1 MNKKIGV
8 FVAWPYA
15 NGPLHL
21 GHIAGAYLTA
31 DIFARYHRLIGNDVL
46 MVSGSDSHG
55 TPVTVTADEEGKTPR
70 QVFEESHALFLEAW
84 QKLGIS
90 FDLFTHTDT
99 ENHHQIA
106 QDFFT
111 RLLQKEYLYKQVS
124 QQIYCEDD
132 ARFLPDRYIVGEC
145 PICHF
150 PRARGDQCD
159 NCGNVLDA
167 IDLIN
172 PQCRLAK
179 PGEPPH
185 RLVVRETEHFYLDL
199 PAFEK
204 RLLEYLQDKTF
215 WKPNVLT
222 FVRNWLKDGLQGRA
236 ITRDLD
242 WGVPIPLPGY
252 ELKRIYV
259 WFEAVIGYYSASVEW
274 AAHNAARNR
283 GTPDKW
289 KEWWAKSDDPAN
301 LAGQI
306 VRGYYFVGK
315 DNIPFHTIIWPAML
329 LGYDENLPLPYDVP
343 ANEFLTLEGRKF
355 SKSEHWAVWINDY
368 LKAYAP
374 DPLRYLLSVNMPE
387 FADTDF
393 TWREFVRRNNDEL
406 IANWGNLANRV
417 LTFTYKN
424 FNQRVPTPGE
434 LTSADRALIEKSE
447 HAFATVGDALERV
460 RFKEAIGIAVELA
473 REANKYVNDTAPWF
487 AIKTDRVRAATCLY
501 VALRVIDNLKTL
513 FYPFL
518 PFSSNAL
525 HAQLGYDGDLLGR
538 LKVETFQEST
548 RAHQALVY
556 EPGKHT
562 QKWAPS
568 KLPAGQKLRE
578 PQVLFKKLDEKIA
591 DEEKAKLGK
600 PR

>member
-1 MNKKIGV
+1 MPDKIGV
-8 FVAWPYA
+8 YVAWPYA

-31 DIFARYHRLIGNDVL
+31 DIFARYQRLIGNDVI

-55 TPVTVTADEEGKTPR
+55 TPVTITADEEGITPR
-70 QVFEESHALFLEAW
+70 EVFERSHALFLEAW

-99 ENHHQIA
+99 ENHWAIS

-111 RLLQKEYLYKQVS
+111 RLLQNGYLYKETAKQV
-124 QQIYCEDD
+124 YCETD
-132 ARFLPDRYIVGEC
+132 ARFLPDRYITGTC
-145 PICHF
+145 PICGF

-167 IDLIN
+167 TQLID
-172 PQCRLAK
+172 PKCKLAK
-179 PGEPPH
+179 PGDPPH
-185 RLVVRETEHFYLDL
+185 RLIVRESEHFYLDL

-204 RLLEYLQDKTF
+204 PLIEWLEDKTY
-215 WKPNVLT
+215 WKSNVLT
-222 FVRNWLKDGLQGRA
+222 FVRNYLHEGLHGRA

-242 WGVPIPLPGY
+242 WGIPIPLPGY
-252 ELKRIYV
+252 ASKCIYV

-274 AAHNAARNR
+274 AKNR

-289 KEWWAKSDDPAN
+289 KEWWTKADN
-301 LAGQI
+301 

-329 LGYDENLPLPYDVP
+329 MGYDPQLPLPYDVP
-343 ANEFLTLEGRKF
+343 ANEFLNLESRKF

-368 LKAYAP
+368 LKAYDP

-406 IANWGNLANRV
+406 IANWGNLSNRV
-417 LTFTYKN
+417 LTFTYRK
-424 FNQRVPTPGE
+424 FDQRVPEPGE
-434 LTSADRALIEKSE
+434 LTEADRALIAKSE
-447 HAFATVGDALERV
+447 AAFQSVGDALNRV
-460 RFKEAIGIAVELA
+460 RFKEAIGVAVELA
-473 REANKYVNDTAPWF
+473 RDANRYLSETAPWLI
-487 AIKTDRVRAATCLY
+487 IKTDRARAATSLY
-501 VALRVIDNLKTL
+501 VSLRVIDNLKTL

-518 PFSSNAL
+518 PFTSSAL
-525 HAQLGYDGDLLGR
+525 HTQLGYEGDLLGSSEI
-538 LKVETFQEST
+538 KTFDEST
-548 RAHQALVY
+548 RSHRALVY
-556 EPGKHT
+556 TPGQHT

-568 KLPAGQKLRE
+568 QLPPGQKLRE
-578 PQVLFKKLDEKIA
+578 PKALFKKLDEKIA
-591 DEEKAKLGK
+591 DEEKSKLGK
-600 PR
+600 AG

>member
-1 MNKKIGV
+1 MAKKIGV

-15 NGPLHL
+15 NGMLHL

-31 DIFARYHRLIGNDVL
+31 DIFARYHRLVGNDVL

-55 TPVTVTADEEGKTPR
+55 TPITVTADQEGKTPR

-99 ENHHQIA
+99 ENHWAIA

-111 RLLQKEYLYKQVS
+111 RLLHKGYIYQATENQL
-124 QQIYCEDD
+124 YCEND
-132 ARFLPDRYIVGEC
+132 ARFLADRFISGEC
-145 PICHF
+145 PYCHF

-159 NCGNVLDA
+159 NCGRVLDA
-167 IDLIN
+167 TELIN
-172 PQCRLAK
+172 PQCKLAK
-179 PGEPPH
+179 PDAAH
-185 RLVVRETEHFYLDL
+185 RLVVRASEHFYLDL
-199 PAFEK
+199 PKFEK
-204 RLLEYLQDKTF
+204 RLLDYLKDKDAY
-215 WKPNVLT
+215 WKSNVVA
-222 FVRNWLKDGLQGRA
+222 FVRNWLERGLQGRA

-242 WGVPIPLPGY
+242 WGIAVPLPGY
-252 ELKRIYV
+252 DGKCIYV

-274 AAHNAARNR
+274 AKNR

-289 KEWWAKSDDPAN
+289 KEWWTKSDD
-301 LAGQI
+301 

-343 ANEFLTLEGRKF
+343 ANEFLNLEGRKF
-355 SKSEHWAVWINDY
+355 SKSENWAVWINDY

-387 FADTDF
+387 FADTEF
-393 TWREFVRRNNDEL
+393 TWREFVRRNNDDL

-417 LTFTYKN
+417 LSFTYKN
-424 FNQRVPTPGE
+424 FDGRVPTPGE
-434 LTSADRALIEKSE
+434 LTETDRALLAQSQ
-447 HAFATVGDALERV
+447 AALDAVSNALERV
-460 RFKEAIGIAVELA
+460 RFKEAIGHAVELA
-473 REANKYVNDTAPWF
+473 RQANVYLQVTEPWKT
-487 AIKTDRVRAATCLY
+487 IKTDRARAATALF
-501 VALRVIDNLKTL
+501 VALRVIDDLKVM

-518 PFSSNAL
+518 PFSSSEL
-525 HAQLGYDGDLLGR
+525 HRQLGYAGDLLGEV
-538 LKVETFQEST
+538 KIETVQEST
-548 RAHQALVY
+548 RTHLAAVY
-556 EPGKHT
+556 TPGKHA

-568 KLPAGQKLRE
+568 QLPPGQVLRE
-578 PQVLFKKLDEKIA
+578 PKPLFRKLDEKVA
-591 DEEKAKLGK
+591 EEERAKLGK
-600 PR
+600 PQE

>member
-1 MNKKIGV
+1 MGKKIGV

-31 DIFARYHRLIGNDVL
+31 DIFARYHRLAGDDVL

-55 TPVTVTADEEGKTPR
+55 TPVTITADEEGITPR
-70 QVFEESHALFLEAW
+70 DVFERSHALFLEAW

-99 ENHHQIA
+99 ENHWQIS
-106 QDFFT
+106 QDIFS
-111 RLLQKEYLYKQVS
+111 RLLQKNLLYKATEKQL
-124 QQIYCEDD
+124 YCEND
-132 ARFLPDRYIVGEC
+132 ARFLPDRYITGEC

-167 IDLIN
+167 TQIID
-172 PQCRLAK
+172 PQCKLAK
-179 PGEPPH
+179 PGDPPH

-199 PAFEK
+199 PAFEQ
-204 RLLEYLQDKTF
+204 RLLAYLEDKTY
-215 WKPNVLT
+215 WKQNVLT
-222 FVRNWLKDGLQGRA
+222 FVRNWLKGGLHGRA

-242 WGVPIPLPGY
+242 WGIPIPLPGY
-252 ELKRIYV
+252 AGKCLYV
-259 WFEAVIGYYSASVEW
+259 WFEAVIGYLSASVEW
-274 AAHNAARNR
+274 AKNK

-289 KEWWAKSDDPAN
+289 KEWWTKGDQA
-301 LAGQI
+301 
-306 VRGYYFVGK
+306 RGYYFVGK
-315 DNIPFHTIIWPAML
+315 DNIPFHTIIWPSL
-329 LGYDENLPLPYDVP
+329 LMGYDENLPLPYDVP
-343 ANEFLTLEGRKF
+343 ANEFLNLEGRKF

-368 LKAYAP
+368 LQSFDP

-393 TWREFVRRNNDEL
+393 TWKEFVRRNNDEL

-417 LTFTYKN
+417 LAFTFKN
-424 FNQRVPTPGE
+424 FDQSVPAPGE
-434 LTSADRALIEKSE
+434 FNDVDRELLAKSE
-447 HAFATVGDALERV
+447 AAFATVGGALERV

-473 REANKYVNDTAPWF
+473 RDANKYVADNAPWF
-487 AIKTDRVRAATCLY
+487 SIKTDRARTATTLY

-518 PFSSNAL
+518 PFSSNEL
-525 HAQLGYDGDLLGR
+525 HRQLGYDGDLLGQ
-538 LKVETFQEST
+538 LEIKTFQESS
-548 RAHQALVY
+548 RAHRALVY
-556 EPGKHT
+556 EPGDALRK

-568 KLPAGQKLRE
+568 ALAPGQKLRE
-578 PQVLFKKLDEKIA
+578 PKGLFKKLDDKVAEIEKS
-591 DEEKAKLGK
+591 KLGK
-600 PR
+600 

>member
-31 DIFARYHRLIGNDVL
+31 DIFARYNRLVGNDVL

-55 TPVTVTADEEGKTPR
+55 TPVTITADEEGITPR
-70 QVFEESHALFLEAW
+70 EVFERSHELFLEAW

-99 ENHHQIA
+99 ENHWEIS
-106 QDFFT
+106 QDFFL
-111 RLLQKEYLYKQVS
+111 RLLAGDYMHKETA
-124 QQIYCEDD
+124 QQIYCENDS
-132 ARFLPDRYIVGEC
+132 RFLPDRYITGTC
-145 PICHF
+145 PICGF

-167 IDLIN
+167 TQLID
-172 PQCRLAK
+172 PHCRLAK
-179 PGEPPH
+179 PGDPPH
-185 RLVVRETEHFYLDL
+185 KLVVKESEHFYLDL
-199 PAFEK
+199 PKFEQ
-204 RLLEYLQDKTF
+204 RLLKWLEDKTY
-215 WKPNVLT
+215 WKSNVLA
-222 FVRNWLKDGLQGRA
+222 FVRNYLHEGLHARA

-242 WGVPIPLPGY
+242 WGIPIPLQGY
-252 ELKRIYV
+252 PSKRIYV

-274 AAHNAARNR
+274 AKNR

-289 KEWWAKSDDPAN
+289 KEWWVKDEN
-301 LAGQI
+301 

-329 LGYDENLPLPYDVP
+329 LGYDPNLPLPHDVP
-343 ANEFLTLEGRKF
+343 ANEFLNLEGRKF

-368 LKAYAP
+368 LKSFDP

-424 FNQRVPTPGE
+424 FDQRVPTPGE
-434 LTSADRALIEKSE
+434 PNEVDRAILEKSE
-447 HAFATVGDALERV
+447 AAFATVGDALERV
-460 RFKEAIGIAVELA
+460 RYKEAIGIAVELA
-473 REANKYVNDTAPWF
+473 REANKYIADNAPWF
-487 AIKTDRVRAATCLY
+487 TIKTDRARAGTILY
-501 VALRVIDNLKTL
+501 TALRVIDNLKTL

-518 PFSSNAL
+518 PFSSNEL
-525 HAQLGYDGDLLGR
+525 HKQLGYSGDLVG
-538 LKVETFQEST
+538 KFEIKSFQESE
-548 RAHQALVY
+548 RSHKALVY
-556 EPGKHT
+556 ELGQND

-568 KLPAGQKLRE
+568 QLAPGQKLGE
-578 PQVLFKKLDEKIA
+578 PRALFKKLDEKIA

-600 PR
+600 V

>member
-1 MNKKIGV
+1 MNRKILV
-8 FVAWPYA
+8 AVAWPYA

-55 TPVTVTADEEGKTPR
+55 TPVTVTADEEHKTPR

-99 ENHHQIA
+99 ENHWAIA

-111 RLLQKEYLYKQVS
+111 RLWENGYLCKAVEK
-124 QQIYCEDD
+124 QIYCETD
-132 ARFLPDRYIVGEC
+132 ARFLPDRYIGGEC
-145 PICHF
+145 PHCHF

-159 NCGNVLDA
+159 NCGRVLDA
-167 IDLIN
+167 ADLIE
-172 PQCRLAK
+172 PHCKLAK
-179 PGEPPH
+179 PADPPH
-185 RLVVRETEHFYLDL
+185 RLVVRESEHFYLDL

-204 RLLEYLQDKTF
+204 PLLTWLENKTY
-215 WKPNVLT
+215 WKSNVLA
-222 FVRNWLKDGLQGRA
+222 FVRNWLQNGLHGRA

-242 WGVPIPLPGY
+242 WGIPIPLPGY
-252 ELKRIYV
+252 DSKRIYV

-274 AAHNAARNR
+274 ARNR

-289 KEWWAKSDDPAN
+289 KEWWTKSDD
-301 LAGQI
+301 

-329 LGYDENLPLPYDVP
+329 LGYDSALPLPYDVP
-343 ANEFLTLEGRKF
+343 ANEFLNLEGRKF

-368 LKAYAP
+368 LKSYAP
-374 DPLRYLLSVNMPE
+374 DPLRYLLSANMPE

-417 LTFTYKN
+417 LTFTYRN
-424 FNQRVPTPGE
+424 FDARVPTPGE
-434 LTSADRALIEKSE
+434 LTDADRAILAKSE
-447 HAFATVGDALERV
+447 AAFATISDALERV
-460 RFKEAIGIAVELA
+460 RFKEAISIAIELA
-473 REANKYVNDTAPWF
+473 REANVYLNVVEPWKT
-487 AIKTDRVRAATCLY
+487 IKVDRARAATSLY

-518 PFSSNAL
+518 PFSSNEL
-525 HAQLGYDGDLLGR
+525 HAQLGYDGDLLGTV
-538 LKVETFQEST
+538 KIETFAESA
-548 RAHQALVY
+548 RSHAAAGY
-556 EPGKHT
+556 EPGRHT

-568 KLPAGQKLRE
+568 QLAPGQRLRE
-578 PQVLFKKLDEKIA
+578 PKALFKKLDEKIVE
-591 DEEKAKLGK
+591 EEKAKLGK
-600 PR
+600 V